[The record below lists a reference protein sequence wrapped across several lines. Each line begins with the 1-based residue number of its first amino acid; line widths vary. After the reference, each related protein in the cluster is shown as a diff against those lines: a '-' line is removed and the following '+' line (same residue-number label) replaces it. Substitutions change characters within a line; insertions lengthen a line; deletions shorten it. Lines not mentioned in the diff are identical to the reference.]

1 MKLCVVA
8 NSAWNLANFRLGFLK
23 ALIQRGW
30 EVHVLV
36 PDGPETRLMREAG
49 CQVHDVFMDCKGTH
63 PWHDGLLLLRLRRWY
78 QRLQPDAVVHYTI
91 KPVIYGSLAAR
102 MLGIP
107 VLNAITGLGTAFLR
121 DGWLQRLVR
130 QLYKLALPAS
140 PSVMFENPDD
150 LALFVKAGLLRP
162 EQAVQVPGPGV
173 DITHF
178 APCPLPDTGGDAPVF
193 LLVARMLRDKGVVEY
208 VQAAQLLR
216 PHYPHAR
223 FVLLGFL
230 GVENVS
236 AIHQAQMDEWVA
248 EGSVEYWGATSD
260 VRPMIARADCI
271 VLPSYREGMPRTLL
285 EAAAMG
291 RPLVATDVPGC
302 REVVQDGVNG
312 YLCQVKDA
320 GALAGAMEKIITLS
334 PSQRRVLG
342 DAGRHRVEE
351 RFAEGYVIDCYL
363 RAISDMVR

>member
-178 APCPLPDTGGDAPVF
+178 APCPLPDTGGMLQSSCWWHACCVIRAWLNMFRLHSYCARIIRMPALSCWVF
-193 LLVARMLRDKGVVEY
+193 WALKMSRRFIRRRWMNGWQREAWSTGGPPATCAR
-208 VQAAQLLR
+208 
-216 PHYPHAR
+216 
-223 FVLLGFL
+223 
-230 GVENVS
+230 
-236 AIHQAQMDEWVA
+236 
-248 EGSVEYWGATSD
+248 
-260 VRPMIARADCI
+260 
-271 VLPSYREGMPRTLL
+271 
-285 EAAAMG
+285 
-291 RPLVATDVPGC
+291 
-302 REVVQDGVNG
+302 
-312 YLCQVKDA
+312 
-320 GALAGAMEKIITLS
+320 
-334 PSQRRVLG
+334 
-342 DAGRHRVEE
+342 
-351 RFAEGYVIDCYL
+351 
-363 RAISDMVR
+363 

>member
-63 PWHDGLLLLRLRRWY
+63 PWHDFLLFWRLRQHY
-78 QRLQPDAVVHYTI
+78 LRLQPDAIVHFTI

-102 MLGIP
+102 SVGVP
-107 VLNAITGLGTAFLR
+107 VVNAITGLGTAFLR
-121 DGWLQRLVR
+121 EGWLQRLVR
-130 QLYKLALPAS
+130 RLYKLALPAS
-140 PSVMFENPDD
+140 PTVMFENPDD
-150 LALFVKAGLLRP
+150 LDLFVRAGLLHP
-162 EQAVQVPGPGV
+162 SQARLSPGPGV
-173 DITHF
+173 DVAHF
-178 APCPLPDTGGDAPVF
+178 QLSALPDARGDAPVF
-193 LLVARMLRDKGVVEY
+193 LLVGRMLRDKGVVEY
-208 VQAAQLLR
+208 VEAARLLR
-216 PHYPHAR
+216 QRCPGAR
-223 FVLLGFL
+223 FALLGFL

-236 AIHQAQMDEWVA
+236 AISRAEMDAWVA
-248 EGSVEYWGATSD
+248 QGDVEYWGAASD
-260 VRPMIARADCI
+260 VRPMVEKADCV

-302 REVVQDGVNG
+302 REVVVDEVNG
-312 YLCQVKDA
+312 YLCEVKNA
-320 GALAGAMEKIITLS
+320 QSLAQAMEKVARLT
-334 PSQRRVLG
+334 PTQRRVLG
-342 DAGRHRVEE
+342 HAGRERVEQQ
-351 RFAEGYVIDCYL
+351 FAEDYVVSFYIQ
-363 RAISDMVR
+363 AILDMVQ